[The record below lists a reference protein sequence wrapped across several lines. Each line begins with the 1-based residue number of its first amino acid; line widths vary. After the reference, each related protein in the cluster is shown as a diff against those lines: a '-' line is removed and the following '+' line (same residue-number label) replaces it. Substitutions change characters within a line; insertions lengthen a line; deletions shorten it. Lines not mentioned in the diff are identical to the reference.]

1 MRPFL
6 AALCIPMGLIV
17 TAAAQAE
24 NGLPGPLGVPSRFS
38 QATAYVSMKTVP
50 SQAQVAPG
58 GVFHVALVFTIAQG
72 WSFYAPDPGG
82 SADFTPLGAK
92 VAVNYGSLQG
102 ATVLWSPASPHQTDL
117 GGRTVTTYGYS
128 GKATAYVPL
137 SVPAKLEHGPKKL
150 TFTVE
155 GQACSDDGAKCL
167 NIRLEDSVDVN
178 VGAVSVADPAW
189 DTALASGLA
198 EATPTGQPKTA
209 GLSPSAITA
218 TTGPPLA
225 TGAALGLA
233 VLAGLILNVMPCVL
247 PVIPL
252 RIVSL
257 AELARQSRR
266 RLVGLGL
273 AFAGGILLFFVALAG
288 VNVVLRLATSRAFDW
303 GRHFQS
309 SAFRIG
315 MAMLI
320 VALAV
325 NLLGAFTVLVP
336 RRLAGLEAHT
346 RRGGYLGSLGM
357 GLMMAILATPC
368 SFALLVLTLAWA
380 AVQPLWLGSVAIL
393 LVGVGMAAPH
403 AILAGLPGLLARLP
417 RPGRWMELLKQS
429 MGFALLLVALWLVS
443 TLSSDTRVAR
453 AIGCAVMLSF
463 GLWIWGSWLPYDAS
477 GKAKVLVRGGAVAL
491 AVAAGWWLLRAPQP
505 MATEFAPYDESRI
518 ATAMAAGQT
527 VLVDFTAAWCLSCKI
542 VDMQIYNDR
551 FIAEAMKARNVL
563 AMRGDVTTADL
574 PANKLLYEQLKGA
587 PPLTVIFRPHR
598 PPIRLEGKFSR
609 KELIAALDR

>member
-1 MRPFL
+1 MRTCMRLFFI
-6 AALCIPMGLIV
+6 ALCISMGWIATAFAQVESGLQGPM
-17 TAAAQAE
+17 
-24 NGLPGPLGVPSRFS
+24 GVPSRFS

-50 SQAQVAPG
+50 SQAQVTPG

-82 SADFTPLGAK
+82 SADFKPLGAK
-92 VAVNYGSLQG
+92 VAVNPGNLQG
-102 ATVLWSPASPHQTDL
+102 ATVLWSPASPHQTGL
-117 GGRTVTTYGYS
+117 GATTVTTYGYS
-128 GKATAYVPL
+128 RKAAAYVTF
-137 SVPAKLEHGPKKL
+137 SVPANLGQGPKKL

-155 GQACSDDGAKCL
+155 GQTCSDDGAKCL
-167 NIRLEDSVDVN
+167 NIHLEDSVDVN
-178 VGAVSVADPAW
+178 VAAVSMPNPAW
-189 DTALASGLA
+189 DTTLASGLA
-198 EATPTGQPKTA
+198 EATPTGQPRTV
-209 GLSPSAITA
+209 GLSPSIFAV

-233 VLAGLILNVMPCVL
+233 ILAGLILNVMPCVL

-288 VNVVLRLATSRAFDW
+288 INVILRLATSRAFDW

-309 SAFRIG
+309 PAFRIG

-325 NLLGAFTVLVP
+325 NLLGAFAVLVP
-336 RRLAGLEAHT
+336 RRLAGLETHT
-346 RRGGYLGSLGM
+346 HRGGYLGSLGM

-393 LVGVGMAAPH
+393 LVGVGMAGPH

-429 MGFALLLVALWLVS
+429 MGFALLLVALWLFS
-443 TLSSDTRVAR
+443 TLSSDTHVAR
-453 AIGCAVMLSF
+453 VIGCAVILSF
-463 GLWIWGSWLPYDAS
+463 GLWVWGNWLPYDAS
-477 GKAKVLVRGGAVAL
+477 VKAKALVRGGAVML
-491 AVAAGWWLLRAPQP
+491 MVATGWWLLRAPRP
-505 MATEFAPYDESRI
+505 MATEFAPFDESRI
-518 ATAMAAGQT
+518 ATATAAGRM
-527 VLVDFTAAWCLSCKI
+527 VLVDFTADWCLSCKI

-551 FIAEAMKARNVL
+551 SIAEAMKARNVL

-574 PANKLLYEQLKGA
+574 PANKLLYEQFKGA
-587 PPLTVIFRPHR
+587 PPLTVIFSAWRENSPKR
-598 PPIRLEGKFSR
+598 N
-609 KELIAALDR
+609 